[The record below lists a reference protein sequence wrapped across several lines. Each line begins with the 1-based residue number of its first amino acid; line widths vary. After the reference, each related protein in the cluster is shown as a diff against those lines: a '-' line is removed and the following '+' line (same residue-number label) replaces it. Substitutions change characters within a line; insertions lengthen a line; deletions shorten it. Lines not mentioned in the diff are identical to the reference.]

1 MMSRQ
6 KSDDSLTRA
15 FKNEFRLE
23 NFSLNFEKNTQFLEK
38 EPEVVLEYFH
48 TTIWPCCN
56 RLIYLIYRV
65 AIAIYYTIWFVES
78 IIRNAEFVSKD
89 MKMTSKKD
97 EKISLFS
104 IHPWPLY
111 MTSWS
116 LTILFVHLWIA
127 AFISLYFYSINE
139 KSWLNNLF
147 SHLFGPFSCTRSLSV
162 SSTHSSDFQAHAI
175 RKKQQKS
182 CFSNIFR
189 SLFFKKAP
197 KAEIYHVNNRPTTN
211 LLSQEPSDC
220 DKSSGKTN
228 EIKLNLEAGD
238 INPTELA
245 NNQQIIFIPNIQEN
259 VTARALTSKN
269 SHRTYCI
276 NKSHCN
282 IPSAIVIYNRTSWK
296 LWIDAH
302 VPNFVLILIK
312 IDWLLNNLVA
322 ISALMVTCIYFSYA
336 YLVDL
341 EAEPTWVHELGNV
354 HRHGINSLV
363 ALVDVIM
370 LGYPIRILHFVFVIV
385 YGWVYAFVTFL
396 YWFSDP
402 VNHVIYDQID
412 YKNPMK
418 IMTAYLFL
426 TILVF
431 LMQVTHF
438 LAYRLKLLI
447 RTKYFDNECE
457 NCLNIGSDGNGT
469 PVAENVNNNNMT
481 NAVDGSDQTVKGVA
495 YKV

>member
-1 MMSRQ
+1 
-6 KSDDSLTRA
+6 
-15 FKNEFRLE
+15 
-23 NFSLNFEKNTQFLEK
+23 
-38 EPEVVLEYFH
+38 
-48 TTIWPCCN
+48 
-56 RLIYLIYRV
+56 
-65 AIAIYYTIWFVES
+65 
-78 IIRNAEFVSKD
+78 
-89 MKMTSKKD
+89 
-97 EKISLFS
+97 
-104 IHPWPLY
+104 

-139 KSWLNNLF
+139 KSWLNNVF

-162 SSTHSSDFQAHAI
+162 SSTHSSDFQPHSN
-175 RKKQQKS
+175 RQKQQKS
-182 CFSNIFR
+182 CFSNLFR
-189 SLFFKKAP
+189 SLFLKKTP
-197 KAEIYHVNNRPTTN
+197 KAAEVYQANNRPTTN
-211 LLSQEPSDC
+211 LLTQEPHLDN
-220 DKSSGKTN
+220 SSSKTD
-228 EIKLNLEAGD
+228 EIKLNLDAGD
-238 INPTELA
+238 INPTELT
-245 NNQQIIFIPNIQEN
+245 NNQIIFIPNIHEN
-259 VTARALTSKN
+259 ANARALTSKN

-336 YLVDL
+336 SLVDL
-341 EAEPTWVHELGNV
+341 KAEPTWAHELGNV

-370 LGYPIRILHFVFVIV
+370 LGYPIRILHFVFVII

-402 VNHVIYDQID
+402 VNHVVYDQID

-447 RTKYFDNECE
+447 RAKYYNECE
-457 NCLNIGSDGNGT
+457 CLNMGSDGNGT
-469 PVAENVNNNNMT
+469 PVGVVNAPNV
-481 NAVDGSDQTVKGVA
+481 VGSDETTNCVA